1 MAVFNPLDAYNNGLQ
16 GARVDPR
23 ADEMLIDL
31 VMRTGGDPDGG
42 RVAYNWGLEGAG
54 KDKLSL
60 LFPYV
65 EQCYPGAFPG
75 PAQLWGDCTAAAAVR
90 GALSS
95 LCVEVVL
102 GKPDEETGLT
112 EEAPEVSEV
121 ARKNCP
127 ISQESVFSYRGFA
140 DDGWSCAAAAQTIM
154 EKGFLLRQNYPDLG
168 IDLTK
173 YTEQT
178 IRIGGA
184 KKPSAAFEAE
194 SKKHRVRTVTVIDD
208 IAAIGDYIASG
219 FAVVFCHSVKWSS
232 TRNEDGYSP
241 VVPGEW
247 LHSQSIQGWDS
258 RPATI
263 KKYGEPLALV
273 LNQWAKWN
281 TGPRRVPGTD
291 IDIPE
296 GSYWTKSSVFK
307 RAKCIAYSS
316 ILGWPR
322 KKLPDY
328 GFAGHI

>member
-1 MAVFNPLDAYNNGLQ
+1 MPVFNPLDAYNNGLQ
-16 GARVDPR
+16 GARKDPR
-23 ADEMLIDL
+23 AEERLADL

-42 RVAYNWGLEGAG
+42 RVAYNWGLVGAG

-75 PAQLWGDCTAAAAVR
+75 PAQLWGDCTAAAGVR

-95 LCVEVVL
+95 LCVEAVL
-102 GKPDEETGLT
+102 GKADEETGLI

-121 ARKNCP
+121 ARKNAV
-127 ISQESVFSYRGFA
+127 IAQESVFSFRGFA

-154 EKGFLLRQNYPDLG
+154 EKGFLLRQNYPSLG
-168 IDLTK
+168 LDLTR

-184 KKPSAAFEAE
+184 RSPGAAFEAE
-194 SKKHRVRTVTVIDD
+194 CKKHRVRTVTVVEDV
-208 IAAIGDYIASG
+208 AAIGDYIASG
-219 FAVVFCHSVKWSS
+219 FAVVFCHSVKWSA

-247 LHSQSIQGWDS
+247 LHSQSIQGWDA
-258 RPATI
+258 RPVTVQ
-263 KKYGEPLALV
+263 KYGEPLALV

-281 TGPRRVPGTD
+281 TGPRKIAGTD
-291 IDIPE
+291 IEIPD
-296 GSYWTKSSVFK
+296 GAYWTKSSVFR

-322 KKLPDY
+322 KMLPDF
-328 GFAGHI
+328 GATGHI

>member
-1 MAVFNPLDAYNNGLQ
+1 MPIFNPLDAYNNGLQ

-23 ADEMLIDL
+23 ADEMLVDL
-31 VMRTGGDPDGG
+31 VMRTGGDADGG
-42 RVAYNWGLEGAG
+42 RVAYNWGLEGAA

-75 PAQLWGDCTAAAAVR
+75 PAQLWGDCTAAAAIR
-90 GALSS
+90 AALSS
-95 LCVEVVL
+95 LCVEAVL
-102 GKPDEETGLT
+102 GKPDEETGHA

-121 ARKNCP
+121 ARKNAV
-127 ISQESVFSYRGFA
+127 IAQESVFAYRGFS

-173 YTEQT
+173 YTEST

-184 KKPSAAFEAE
+184 KHPGPAFEAA
-194 SKKHRVRTVTVIDD
+194 SKKHRVRTVTVINDVS
-208 IAAIGDYIASG
+208 AIGDYIASG
-219 FAVVFCHSVKWSS
+219 FAVVFCHSLKWSS

-247 LHSQSIQGWDS
+247 LHSQSIQGWDA

-281 TGPRRVPGTD
+281 TGPRRIPGTD

-296 GSYWTKSSVFK
+296 GSFWTKSSAFK
-307 RAKCIAYSS
+307 RARCIAYSS

-322 KKLPDY
+322 KKLPNY
-328 GFAGHI
+328 GFAGNI